1 MTQNIYLL
9 AFGTFGNP
17 YGFRQTFFKIGNENI
32 AKSIKTFDLNTN
44 AIKLFQ
50 NTSMYSIRKEVVN
63 GLNSIAYT
71 KYTFAKEQNSDRGGT
86 FIGASIFFTNEIA
99 EENLTI
105 NKLNEFHKT
114 LVDKNV
120 INEIISV
127 NHSDSF
133 AVELPKDFDKLGFNL
148 KKIVEPSTFNNSS
161 LNLVVFS
168 NINANTLQQNFKKA
182 LELLNNYDTIF
193 FTDSKEIIEFT
204 NGKSLYKVVDEGN
217 GFNKEIQILRDE
229 KKKRL
234 QVLINDFE
242 KELKDLEEKRN
253 DTIRVLKQNIDENH
267 RKHQENSRKIEDS
280 KKLINITENK
290 YNEYSKKIKEAIS
303 FITAG
308 KKIDE
313 VRLFYNN
320 NKREFI
326 NYINQNIKPE
336 YINDLNNIQT
346 KTNLTINHQQTP
358 NVNPFKGE
366 NSNEED
372 YNEERKPFKIFKLLS
387 IIFFSLWI
395 STFIY
400 YNYFK
405 IPKLNEVIKNQENIE
420 NKNDDEI
427 EETENNT
434 FHSELNPQPNNKL
447 TASEVK
453 IIGKSISK
461 NMSLDSIV
469 KIIFVKNPSDIK
481 KHYETN
487 FELYSKEILLKNKD
501 CFEKNQEK
509 YYFVKGEI
517 INIPSYKLNN

>member
-50 NTSMYSIRKEVVN
+50 NTSMYSIRKEIVN

-120 INEIISV
+120 INEIINV
-127 NHSDSF
+127 THSDSF
-133 AVELPKDFDKLGFNL
+133 VVELPKDFDKLGFNL
-148 KKIVEPSTFNNSS
+148 KKIVEPSTFNNSNS
-161 LNLVVFS
+161 NLVVFS
-168 NINANTLQQNFKKA
+168 NINTNTLQQNFKKA

-234 QVLINDFE
+234 QVLISDFE
-242 KELKDLEEKRN
+242 KELSELEEKKRT
-253 DTIRVLKQNIDENH
+253 TIQDFKQGIDQNV
-267 RKHQENSRKIEDS
+267 RLHQENSRKIEDS
-280 KKLINITENK
+280 KKQISIIENK
-290 YNEYSKKIKEAIS
+290 YFEYSKKIKEAIS
-303 FITAG
+303 FVNANE
-308 KKIDE
+308 KIDD
-313 VRLFYNN
+313 VKLFHNE

-326 NYINQNIKPE
+326 NYLNQNINPT
-336 YINDLNNIQT
+336 YLNTLNSNQART
-346 KTNLTINHQQTP
+346 SLTTNHQNQTEWLQQP
-358 NVNPFKGE
+358 NNKRHQSDGV
-366 NSNEED
+366 
-372 YNEERKPFKIFKLLS
+372 RKKKPTKIFKLLS
-387 IIFFSLWI
+387 FIFFVLWVTTL
-395 STFIY
+395 S
-400 YNYFK
+400 YFLFFNNTE
-405 IPKLNEVIKNQENIE
+405 PKQDVIEASENIE
-420 NKNDDEI
+420 ETKVINEVQNQNTEI
-427 EETENNT
+427 QLTPIPNGQ
-434 FHSELNPQPNNKL
+434 LNPNDIKNIAKN
-447 TASEVK
+447 
-453 IIGKSISK
+453 IKS
-461 NMSLDSIV
+461 NMPLEDVV
-469 KIIFVKNPSDIK
+469 KIIFEKNPTDIK
-481 KHYETN
+481 KHYKN
-487 FELYSKEILLKNKD
+487 NIELYSRELVKINKD
-501 CFEKNQEK
+501 CFEKKENK
-509 YYFVKGEI
+509 SYYIKDTI
-517 INIPSYKLNN
+517 KNIPTFRVIK

>member
-17 YGFRQTFFKIGNENI
+17 YGFRQSFILFDNENV

-120 INEIISV
+120 TNEIIRV

-148 KKIVEPSTFNNSS
+148 KKIVEPATFINSS
-161 LNLVVFS
+161 SNLVVFS

-242 KELKDLEEKRN
+242 KELSELEEKKRT
-253 DTIRVLKQNIDENH
+253 TIQDFKQAIDQNI
-267 RKHQENSRKIEDS
+267 RLHQENGRKIEDS
-280 KKLINITENK
+280 KKQVSIIENK
-290 YNEYSKKIKEAIS
+290 YFEYSKKIKEAIS
-303 FITAG
+303 FVNANE
-308 KKIDE
+308 KIDDIK
-313 VRLFYNN
+313 LFHNE
-320 NKREFI
+320 NKIEFI
-326 NYINQNIKPE
+326 NYLNQNIKPT
-336 YINDLNNIQT
+336 YLNT
-346 KTNLTINHQQTP
+346 L
-358 NVNPFKGE
+358 
-366 NSNEED
+366 NSNQARTSLTTNSQNQTEWLNQPNNKKNQSVEVSK
-372 YNEERKPFKIFKLLS
+372 RKPFKIFKLLS
-387 IIFFSLWI
+387 LIFFALWVTTI
-395 STFIY
+395 S
-400 YNYFK
+400 YFLFFNNTG
-405 IPKLNEVIKNQENIE
+405 PKQDVIEASENIE
-420 NKNDDEI
+420 EKIVINQNTEIHLTPIPNGQLNSTDIKNI
-427 EETENNT
+427 AKNIKRNMPLEE
-434 FHSELNPQPNNKL
+434 
-447 TASEVK
+447 V
-453 IIGKSISK
+453 
-461 NMSLDSIV
+461 V
-469 KIIFVKNPSDIK
+469 KIIFEKNPTDIK
-481 KHYETN
+481 KHYEN
-487 FELYSKEILLKNKD
+487 NVELYSRELVKINKD
-501 CFEKNQEK
+501 CFEEK
-509 YYFVKGEI
+509 ENKIYYIKDSI
-517 INIPSYKLNN
+517 KNIPAFKVIK